1 MPIDH
6 EKDTLEIV
14 RHELDYRRKKQ
25 WDIFQWSVTM
35 LLAVIG
41 GTVALVGNG
50 NFKFAAPLR
59 AIMAGAVAVIAYY
72 AVKWIDNNSRF
83 EDAARSK
90 LLDLLKSA
98 ALENAVPSPRDSE
111 FGYTTTVA
119 LVAFGAVLTVLIAP
133 IKDWCAALACLG

>member
-1 MPIDH
+1 
-6 EKDTLEIV
+6 
-14 RHELDYRRKKQ
+14 
-25 WDIFQWSVTM
+25 
-35 LLAVIG
+35 
-41 GTVALVGNG
+41 VALAGNG

-59 AIMAGAVAVIAYY
+59 AIMAGAIAVIAYY